1 MGSNADL
8 SIEFTGDYD
17 MADESHL
24 IINRQGP
31 VTIVGFDQSVI
42 LDTYHIDQV
51 SKQLFGLIDDQNSRR
66 IILDFA
72 TIKMLSSQTLGVL
85 IKMKRKLDELGG
97 KMVISGI
104 DPRLY
109 RVFKVT
115 NLQSIFEF
123 FENNNAAI
131 TALSD

>member
-1 MGSNADL
+1 
-8 SIEFTGDYD
+8 
-17 MADESHL
+17 MAEKSHL
-24 IINRQGP
+24 IINKQGP
-31 VTIVGFDQSVI
+31 VTIVGFDESVI
-42 LDTYHIDQV
+42 LDTYHIDRV
-51 SKQLFGLIDDQNSRR
+51 SKQLFGLLEDEDSRL
-66 IILDFA
+66 IVLDFA

-85 IKMKRKLDELGG
+85 IKMKRKLDELDG

-123 FENNNAAI
+123 FGDNNAAI
-131 TALSD
+131 AALSD

>member
-1 MGSNADL
+1 MGSNADM

-24 IINRQGP
+24 IISRQGP
-31 VTIVGFDQSVI
+31 VTIVGFDESVI

-51 SKQLFGLIDDQNSRR
+51 SKQLFGLIDDPNSRR
-66 IILDFA
+66 IVLDFA

-123 FENNNAAI
+123 FENNSAAVA
-131 TALSD
+131 ALSD

>member
-1 MGSNADL
+1 
-8 SIEFTGDYD
+8 

-24 IINRQGP
+24 IISRQGP
-31 VTIVGFDQSVI
+31 VTIVGFDESVI

-66 IILDFA
+66 IVLDFA

-123 FENNNAAI
+123 FENNSAAVA
-131 TALSD
+131 ALSD